1 MIRKI
6 RIRSDAH
13 PPQQH
18 IVEALLEDGA
28 PGKAR
33 LIMDGVAEDVDWAE
47 VEPGV
52 YSFLTGNR
60 SFTVSVRKQAASVAG
75 VGQRARY
82 EVSTSGHAFQVEVE
96 DSRSRS
102 RAATGIA
109 EEGPLDI
116 LAPMP
121 GRIAKL
127 LVQENA
133 VVAKGDGLAVIEA
146 MKMQNEIRAPRAGKI
161 EKVNVAEGE
170 GVEMGAR
177 LMRLV

>member
-1 MIRKI
+1 MIRAIKI
-6 RIRSDAH
+6 RFDAQ
-13 PPQQH
+13 PLRQH
-18 IVEALLEDGA
+18 TVEVLLDDGA
-28 PGKAR
+28 PGKAQ
-33 LIMDGVAEDVDWAE
+33 LIMDGVAEEVDWAE

-52 YSFLTGNR
+52 YSFLAGSR

-75 VGQRARY
+75 GGQRARY
-82 EVSTSGHAFQVEVE
+82 EASTGGHAFQIEVE

-133 VVAKGDGLAVIEA
+133 VIAKGDGLAVIEA
-146 MKMQNEIRAPRAGKI
+146 MKMQNEIHAPRAGKI
-161 EKVNVAEGE
+161 GKVNVSEGE

-177 LMRLV
+177 LMRVV

>member
-1 MIRKI
+1 MIREIKI
-6 RIRSDAH
+6 RSGAQPSR
-13 PPQQH
+13 QH
-18 IVEALLEDGA
+18 IVEVLLDDGA

-33 LIMDGVAEDVDWAE
+33 LIMDGAIEEVDWTE

-52 YSFLTGNR
+52 YSFLAGNR

-75 VGQRARY
+75 GGQRAQY
-82 EVSTSGHAFQVEVE
+82 EASTGGHAFQIEVE

-109 EEGPLDI
+109 VEGPLDI

-161 EKVNVAEGE
+161 EKVNVSEGE

-177 LMRLV
+177 LMRIV

>member
-1 MIRKI
+1 MIRAIK
-6 RIRSDAH
+6 IRSDAQ
-13 PPQQH
+13 PLRQH
-18 IVEALLEDGA
+18 IVEVLLDDGA
-28 PGKAR
+28 PGKAW
-33 LIMDGVAEDVDWAE
+33 LIMDGVAEEVDWTE

-52 YSFLTGNR
+52 YSFLAGNR

-75 VGQRARY
+75 GGQCARY
-82 EVSTSGHAFQVEVE
+82 EATTGGHALQIEVE

-161 EKVNVAEGE
+161 GKVNVSEGE

-177 LMRLV
+177 LLRLE

>member
-1 MIRKI
+1 MVREIK
-6 RIRSDAH
+6 IRSDAH
-13 PPQQH
+13 PTRQYT
-18 IVEALLEDGA
+18 VEVLLDDGA
-28 PGKAR
+28 PGKAQ
-33 LIMDGVAEDVDWAE
+33 LIMDGATEEVDWTE

-52 YSFLTGNR
+52 YSFLAGNR
-60 SFTVSVRKQAASVAG
+60 SFTVSVRKQEASASVG
-75 VGQRARY
+75 GQRARY
-82 EVSTSGHAFQVEVE
+82 EVSTSGHAVQIEVE

-102 RAATGIA
+102 RAATGIT

-161 EKVNVAEGE
+161 EKVNVTEGE

-177 LMRLV
+177 LMRVV